1 MRLLLNQA
9 IENGIAASLS
19 EAEYPDADI
28 VYQRSV
34 EFAKTA
40 RPGPTYVRNKKK
52 ESKGGDSKKPAVHE
66 SDEEGTQIGNAL
78 VPVISEK
85 RGGDIKKGGSNR
97 RKDKTDRLLEVMP
110 SVFPHGSLRVDE
122 LAKLL
127 S

>member
-1 MRLLLNQA
+1 MNQA

-40 RPGPTYVRNKKK
+40 RPGPTYQFRNKKK
-52 ESKGGDSKKPAVHE
+52 ESKGSDSKKPAVRD
-66 SDEEGTQIGNAL
+66 SDEEGTQIRNAL